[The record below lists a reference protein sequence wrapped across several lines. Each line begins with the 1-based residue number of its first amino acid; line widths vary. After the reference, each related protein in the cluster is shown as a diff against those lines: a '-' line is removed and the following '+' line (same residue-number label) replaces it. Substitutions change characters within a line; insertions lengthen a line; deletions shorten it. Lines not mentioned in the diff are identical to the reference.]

1 MIALILFACLEPTEY
16 VNPLAVDDDGDGYTE
31 FGGDQN
37 DADPNYVNDV
47 SCPDVHLTCPTPVVT
62 CPSVTV
68 DTVVCPEIPSCP
80 ELPEIP
86 SCPEPVECP
95 DVNVEC
101 PSVPTNTGTGTS
113 ETREYFTEMWGNT
126 NPIATWTNTDSR
138 TFIITGVYGGGSGD
152 CSMRLY
158 SSSST
163 TGGYVYLNSLRTN
176 GQNYGIGYVY
186 EVPMLSGD
194 TASLHWDIGTSW
206 ASNCMFTGYWVSYE

>member
-37 DADPNYVNDV
+37 DADPDYVNDAG
-47 SCPDVHLTCPTPVVT
+47 CPDVHLTCPTPVVT

-68 DTVVCPEIPSCP
+68 DTVVCP

-101 PSVPTNTGTGTS
+101 PSVPTNTGSQVS
-113 ETREYFTEMWGNT
+113 ETREYFTETWESTTSNS
-126 NPIATWTNTDSR
+126 IAWTNTDPR
-138 TFIITGVYGGGSGD
+138 TFIITGVHGGSGSGTR
-152 CSMRLY
+152 CAIRVPSPTSLY
-158 SSSST
+158 GNVEFKSNIAFA
-163 TGGYVYLNSLRTN
+163 YY
-176 GQNYGIGYVY
+176 YGITPHYNLPV
-186 EVPMLSGD
+186 LTGD
-194 TASLHWDIGTSW
+194 TINLVVTGSTSSGTM
-206 ASNCMFTGYWVSYE
+206 CMFTGYWVSYQ